1 MKRYLPIT
9 GLSVAAVITLAGCVS
24 DNDTTTPVAEPTA
37 STQGTTSP
45 TESSAVVSAEH
56 NPADAMFAQM
66 MIPHHQQ
73 AVEMSEMMLAKDDV
87 SPEITDLA
95 TRIKAA
101 QGPEI
106 DIMTGWLEAWD
117 RPVMPDGGMA
127 GHEMGGMGGMDG
139 MLDEDQMVDLEAAE
153 GDDAVG
159 LFLESM
165 IEHHDGAV
173 EMAHEEIDNGE
184 NPAAIALAETIME
197 TQLAEIQE
205 MEQLL
210 AEL

>member
-1 MKRYLPIT
+1 MKRYLSLPA
-9 GLSVAAVITLAGCVS
+9 LSIAAVISVAGCSS
-24 DNDTTTPVAEPTA
+24 DTSTPAADSSASAEQ
-37 STQGTTSP
+37 STP

-139 MLDEDQMVDLEAAE
+139 MLDEDQMADLEAAE

-173 EMAHEEIDNGE
+173 EMAQEEIDNGE
-184 NPAAIALAETIME
+184 YPAAIALAETIME

>member
-1 MKRYLPIT
+1 
-9 GLSVAAVITLAGCVS
+9 
-24 DNDTTTPVAEPTA
+24 
-37 STQGTTSP
+37 
-45 TESSAVVSAEH
+45 
-56 NPADAMFAQM
+56 
-66 MIPHHQQ
+66 
-73 AVEMSEMMLAKDDV
+73 
-87 SPEITDLA
+87 
-95 TRIKAA
+95 
-101 QGPEI
+101 
-106 DIMTGWLEAWD
+106 
-117 RPVMPDGGMA
+117 PDGGMA

-139 MLDEDQMVDLEAAE
+139 MLDEDQMADLEAAE

-173 EMAHEEIDNGE
+173 EMAQEEIDNGE

>member
-1 MKRYLPIT
+1 
-9 GLSVAAVITLAGCVS
+9 
-24 DNDTTTPVAEPTA
+24 
-37 STQGTTSP
+37 
-45 TESSAVVSAEH
+45 
-56 NPADAMFAQM
+56 
-66 MIPHHQQ
+66 
-73 AVEMSEMMLAKDDV
+73 
-87 SPEITDLA
+87 
-95 TRIKAA
+95 
-101 QGPEI
+101 
-106 DIMTGWLEAWD
+106 
-117 RPVMPDGGMA
+117 
-127 GHEMGGMGGMDG
+127 
-139 MLDEDQMVDLEAAE
+139 MLDEDQMADLEAAE

-173 EMAHEEIDNGE
+173 EMAQEEIDNGE

>member
-1 MKRYLPIT
+1 MKRYLFLPA
-9 GLSVAAVITLAGCVS
+9 LSMAAVIGVAGCSS
-24 DNDTTTPVAEPTA
+24 DTNTPAA
-37 STQGTTSP
+37 G
-45 TESSAVVSAEH
+45 SSASAEQGIAAESGAAVSAEH
-56 NPADAMFAQM
+56 NHADAMFAQM

-73 AVEMSEMMLAKDDV
+73 AVEMSDLMLAKDNISADI
-87 SPEITDLA
+87 SDLA
-95 TRIKAA
+95 SRIKAA

-106 DIMTGWLEAWD
+106 DVMTSWLEAWD
-117 RPVMPDGGMA
+117 RPVMPEGGMA

-139 MLDEDQMVDLEAAE
+139 MLDEDQMADLEAAE
-153 GDDAVG
+153 GDEAVG

-173 EMAHEEIDNGE
+173 DMAQEEIDNGE
-184 NPAAIALAETIME
+184 NPAAIALAETIAE
-197 TQLAEIQE
+197 TQQAEIKE

>member
-1 MKRYLPIT
+1 MKRYLSLPA
-9 GLSVAAVITLAGCVS
+9 LSIAAVISVAGCSS
-24 DNDTTTPVAEPTA
+24 DTSTPAADSSASAEQ
-37 STQGTTSP
+37 STP

-139 MLDEDQMVDLEAAE
+139 MLDEDQMADLEAAE

-173 EMAHEEIDNGE
+173 EMAQEEIDNGE